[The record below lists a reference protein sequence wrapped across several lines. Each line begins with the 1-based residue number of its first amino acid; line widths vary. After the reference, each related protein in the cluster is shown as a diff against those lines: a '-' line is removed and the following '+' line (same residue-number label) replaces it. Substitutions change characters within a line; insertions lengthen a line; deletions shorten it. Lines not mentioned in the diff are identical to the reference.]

1 MDRGDTADRQD
12 TAQALGELIGSEVLG
27 PADNHRERMIHSA
40 ALRRAHSNMDELVI
54 RGGMILDGTGSEPVR
69 ADLAVR
75 EGRIA
80 AITPHHSGPARR
92 VVDARGLMVA
102 PGFIDIKTH
111 SDFTLPY
118 APRAE
123 SKILQGVT
131 TEVVG
136 HCGFSLAPVVPGRA
150 RLLQEYLAGFAP
162 WIETR
167 ETTFAEYL
175 DGFPATAV
183 NTIMQVGHNTLRLM
197 TVGMDDRAPTA
208 DEMAVMQRLLAE
220 GLAAGA
226 RGLSSGLF
234 TAPGSFARAD
244 ELHALLGTVRRH
256 GGAYATHLRS
266 EAEGIFEAVREA
278 IDASETSGV
287 DVQIVHMKLSGLDNR
302 GRAGQLLEEIEAAR
316 RRGVRVSCD
325 AYPYTCAANPLRNLL
340 PLWVQEGGLAAMLG
354 RLRDPAVRRRV
365 NREIDERGLTSFG
378 RIASWDAVS
387 ISTSRTRSGDAGR
400 RIAELARD
408 AGAEPIDLVCDLLEA
423 DAGATFVVVCSIDE
437 ADVQALLRSPAV
449 LVGSDGRSVSP
460 DSVAGQGRPHP
471 RFYGTFPRVLGHY
484 ARDLGLLSLPEA
496 VHKMTGAP
504 ARILG
509 LADRGLLREGYR
521 ADATTFDPATII
533 DRATYDDPHRY
544 PAGIGTVLVNGVV
557 VADAGQHTG
566 ALPGRVLR
574 RGPGGIA

>member
-1 MDRGDTADRQD
+1 MDD
-12 TAQALGELIGSEVLG
+12 
-27 PADNHRERMIHSA
+27 
-40 ALRRAHSNMDELVI
+40 LVI
-54 RGGMILDGTGSEPVR
+54 RGGMILDGTGAEPVR

-75 EGRIA
+75 DGRIA
-80 AITPHHSGPARR
+80 AITPGRSGPAGR

-131 TEVVG
+131 TEVIG

-167 ETTFAEYL
+167 ETTFAAYM
-175 DGFPATAV
+175 DTFPATAV

-197 TVGMDDRAPTA
+197 TVGMDDRAPTP
-208 DEMAVMQRLLAE
+208 DEMAVMRRLLAE

-234 TAPGSFARAD
+234 TAPGSFAKPD
-244 ELHALLGTVRRH
+244 ELHALLSVVRQHR
-256 GGAYATHLRS
+256 GSYATHLRS

-278 IDASETSGV
+278 IEASETSGV
-287 DVQIVHMKLSGLDNR
+287 DVQMVHMKLSGLDNR

-340 PLWVQEGGLAAMLG
+340 PLWVQEGGLQPMLA
-354 RLRDPAVRRRV
+354 RLRDPAARRRV
-365 NREIDERGLTSFG
+365 DREIDERGLTSFG

-387 ISTSRTRSGDAGR
+387 ISTSRTRAADAGR
-400 RIAELARD
+400 SIAELARREGV
-408 AGAEPIDLVCDLLEA
+408 APIDLVCGLLEA
-423 DAGATFVVVCSIDE
+423 DGGATFVVVCSIDE
-437 ADVQALLRSPAV
+437 ADVQALLRSPAM
-449 LVGSDGRSVSP
+449 LVGSDGRSVAP

-496 VHKMTGAP
+496 VHKMTGAT
-504 ARILG
+504 AKVLG
-509 LADRGLLREGYR
+509 LVDRGFLREGYR
-521 ADATTFDPATII
+521 ADVTIFDPATII

-544 PAGIGTVLVNGVV
+544 PQGIPTVIVNGTVVV
-557 VADAGQHTG
+557 ESGEHTG
-566 ALPGRVLR
+566 VLPGRVLR
-574 RGPGGIA
+574 RAADAIA

>member
-1 MDRGDTADRQD
+1 MDD
-12 TAQALGELIGSEVLG
+12 
-27 PADNHRERMIHSA
+27 
-40 ALRRAHSNMDELVI
+40 LVI
-54 RGGMILDGTGSEPVR
+54 RGGMILDGTGADAVR

-75 EGRIA
+75 DGRIA
-80 AITPHHSGPARR
+80 ATTPQHSGPARR
-92 VVDARGLMVA
+92 VIEAEGLTVA

-123 SKILQGVT
+123 SKIMQGVT

-167 ETTFAEYL
+167 ETTFAAYM
-175 DGFPATAV
+175 DDFPATAV
-183 NTIMQVGHNTLRLM
+183 NAVMQVGHNTLRLM
-197 TVGMDDRAPTA
+197 TVGMDNRAPTG

-226 RGLSSGLF
+226 LGLSSGLF
-234 TAPGSFARAD
+234 TAPGSFAEPG
-244 ELHALLGTVRRH
+244 ELHALLGVVKQH
-256 GGAYATHLRS
+256 GGTYATHLRS
-266 EAEGIFEAVREA
+266 ESDGVFEAVREA
-278 IDASETSGV
+278 IEASEQSGV
-287 DVQIVHMKLSGLDNR
+287 HVQIVHMKLSGLDNR
-302 GRAGQLLEEIEAAR
+302 GRAGQLLAEIDRAR
-316 RRGVRVSCD
+316 RRGVQLDCD

-340 PLWVQEGGLAAMLG
+340 PLWVQEGGLQPMLG

-365 NREIDERGLTSFG
+365 AREIDERGLTSFG

-387 ISTSRTRSGDAGR
+387 LGTSRTRSVDAGR
-400 RIAELARD
+400 TIAELARSV
-408 AGAEPIDLVCDLLEA
+408 GVEPIDLVCDLLEA
-423 DAGATFVVVCSIDE
+423 DAGATYVVVCSIDE
-437 ADVQALLRSPAV
+437 ADVQALLRSSAV
-449 LVGSDGRSVSP
+449 LVGSDGRAVAP

-471 RFYGTFPRVLGHY
+471 RFYGTFPRVLGHC

-504 ARILG
+504 ARVLG
-509 LADRGLLREGYR
+509 LVERGLLREGYW
-521 ADATTFDPATII
+521 ADITTFDPATII

-544 PAGIGTVLVNGVV
+544 PRGIPTVVVNGVV
-557 VADAGQHTG
+557 VVDSGEHTG

-574 RGPGGIA
+574 RGPGGVA

>member
-1 MDRGDTADRQD
+1 MDD
-12 TAQALGELIGSEVLG
+12 LLIR
-27 PADNHRERMIHSA
+27 D
-40 ALRRAHSNMDELVI
+40 
-54 RGGMILDGTGSEPVR
+54 GMILDGTGAEPVR

-75 EGRIA
+75 DGRIA
-80 AITPHHSGPARR
+80 AITPRHSGPARR
-92 VVDARGLMVA
+92 TVEAQGLMVA

-150 RLLQEYLAGFAP
+150 RVLQEYLAGFAP

-167 ETTFAEYL
+167 ETSFAAYM
-175 DGFPATAV
+175 DDFAATAV
-183 NTIMQVGHNTLRLM
+183 NTVMQVGHNTLRLM
-197 TVGMDDRAPTA
+197 TVGMDDRAPTE

-226 RGLSSGLF
+226 LGLSSGLF
-234 TAPGSFARAD
+234 TAPGSFAQPS
-244 ELHALLGTVRRH
+244 ELHALLGSVRQH
-256 GGAYATHLRS
+256 GGTYATHLRNES
-266 EAEGIFEAVREA
+266 DAVFEAVREA
-278 IDASETSGV
+278 IEASEKSGV
-287 DVQIVHMKLSGLDNR
+287 HVQIVHLKLSGLENR
-302 GRAGQLLEEIEAAR
+302 GRAGQLLAEIDAAR
-316 RRGVRVSCD
+316 RRGVRVDCD

-340 PLWVQEGGLAAMLG
+340 PLWVQEGGLQAMLG

-365 NREIDERGLTSFG
+365 DREIDARGLTSFG

-387 ISTSRTRSGDAGR
+387 LSTSRTRSADAGR
-400 RIAELARD
+400 SMAELARR
-408 AGAEPIDLVCDLLEA
+408 AGVEPIDFVCDLLEA
-423 DAGATFVVVCSIDE
+423 DAGASYVVVCSIDE

-449 LVGSDGRSVSP
+449 LVGSDGRSVAP
-460 DSVAGQGRPHP
+460 DSVTGQGRPHP

-509 LADRGLLREGYR
+509 LAERGLLREGYW
-521 ADATTFDPATII
+521 ADITTFDPGTII
-533 DRATYDDPHRY
+533 DRATYEDPHRY
-544 PAGIGTVLVNGVV
+544 PAGIGTVIVNGTMVV
-557 VADAGQHTG
+557 DSGEHTG
-566 ALPGRVLR
+566 TLPGRVLR
-574 RGPGGIA
+574 RGPAGVA

>member
-1 MDRGDTADRQD
+1 M
-12 TAQALGELIGSEVLG
+12 
-27 PADNHRERMIHSA
+27 
-40 ALRRAHSNMDELVI
+40 
-54 RGGMILDGTGSEPVR
+54 
-69 ADLAVR
+69 
-75 EGRIA
+75 
-80 AITPHHSGPARR
+80 
-92 VVDARGLMVA
+92 
-102 PGFIDIKTH
+102 
-111 SDFTLPY
+111 
-118 APRAE
+118 
-123 SKILQGVT
+123 
-131 TEVVG
+131 
-136 HCGFSLAPVVPGRA
+136 
-150 RLLQEYLAGFAP
+150 
-162 WIETR
+162 
-167 ETTFAEYL
+167 
-175 DGFPATAV
+175 
-183 NTIMQVGHNTLRLM
+183 
-197 TVGMDDRAPTA
+197 
-208 DEMAVMQRLLAE
+208 
-220 GLAAGA
+220 
-226 RGLSSGLF
+226 
-234 TAPGSFARAD
+234 
-244 ELHALLGTVRRH
+244 
-256 GGAYATHLRS
+256 
-266 EAEGIFEAVREA
+266 REA

-316 RRGVRVSCD
+316 RRGVQVSCD

-354 RLRDPAVRRRV
+354 RFRDPAVRRRV

-504 ARILG
+504 ARILC

-521 ADATTFDPATII
+521 ADVTTFNPATII

-544 PAGIGTVLVNGVV
+544 AAGIGTVLVNGVV